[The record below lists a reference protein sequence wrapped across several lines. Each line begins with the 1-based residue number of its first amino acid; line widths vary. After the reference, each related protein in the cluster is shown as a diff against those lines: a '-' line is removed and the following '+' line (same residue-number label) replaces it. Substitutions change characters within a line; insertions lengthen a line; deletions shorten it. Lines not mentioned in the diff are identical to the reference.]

1 MKQIINYLIVI
12 ILWIVGFIL
21 AYTGKSAW
29 LIIALITL
37 HFLELITIGFRTGRK
52 YGLGVLHSIA
62 MCMLF
67 GIVWWLPLRKT
78 MEDDE
83 YSDADFFEDGSEP
96 WREAF

>member
-1 MKQIINYLIVI
+1 MKQIINYALIM
-12 ILWIVGFIL
+12 ILWIISFVIACTGITSWLFI
-21 AYTGKSAW
+21 G
-29 LIIALITL
+29 LISL

-52 YGLGVLHSIA
+52 YGLSVCNTIG

-67 GIVWWLPLRKT
+67 GIAWWQPLRKS
-78 MEDDE
+78 MEEDE